1 MALGQN
7 LKRKNPSQ
15 ETKPNSKSNKKK
27 TKSSTSKTVKTE
39 PLEVSESIIENGQTT
54 PELQEEK
61 DTDIQPDNGIEEISE
76 DRMQI
81 VVFPVEGEEYAFD
94 IGKVKE
100 VVSTPQI
107 AAVPHVADY
116 IQGVAN
122 IRGNV
127 MAIIDL
133 RKKLGFE
140 VSDDNHHLQYLMVIN
155 DEKYQIA
162 FAVRQVPETMV
173 INKSEI
179 SRHDSVMMKNVDEQK
194 FLKGIIKR
202 DNRMIMLLDI
212 LEMFEEIRQ

>member
-1 MALGQN
+1 M
-7 LKRKNPSQ
+7 
-15 ETKPNSKSNKKK
+15 
-27 TKSSTSKTVKTE
+27 
-39 PLEVSESIIENGQTT
+39 EVSETVAENGQSI
-54 PELQEEK
+54 PEVREEK
-61 DTDIQPDNGIEEISE
+61 DTDRQLENKVEELTE
-76 DRMQI
+76 ERMQI

-94 IGKVKE
+94 IGKIKE

-133 RKKLGFE
+133 RRKLGFE
-140 VSDDNHHLQYLMVIN
+140 VPDESHHLQYLMVIN

-179 SRHDSVMMKNVDEQK
+179 SRHDSVMMKNADEQK

-212 LEMFEEIRQ
+212 LEMFEDSRV